1 MTRRPPRFEGA
12 NETTHSMKTIKTS
25 LAGLFVGMT
34 ALWLLAEAPALQAA
48 HGFFPWRRLL
58 VQYTD
63 LLAMGAMSARNRRR
77 WETIP
82 SRFDVARAS
91 EAARC

>member
-58 VQYTD
+58 VQYTG
-63 LLAMGAMSARNRRR
+63 LLAMGAMSAAMLLAVRPA
-77 WETIP
+77 WLE
-82 SRFDVARAS
+82 SRLHGLDKMES
-91 EAARC
+91 